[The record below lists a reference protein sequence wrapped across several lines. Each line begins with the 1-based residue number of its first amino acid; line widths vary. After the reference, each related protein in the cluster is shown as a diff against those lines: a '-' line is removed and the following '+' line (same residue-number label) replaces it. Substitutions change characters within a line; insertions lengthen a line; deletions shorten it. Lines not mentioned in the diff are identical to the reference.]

1 MAQTAHK
8 IVRNEFP
15 WGVIEWLAGAE
26 VGNAKEISLARMSLP
41 PGKGTD
47 VHIHGN
53 CEEAV
58 YVVRGR
64 VECTTNGESVTLD
77 AGERSR
83 PRSCCRTPRRR
94 ANSPSRSLEPAAR
107 GPAAPVKPACAGLRA
122 ARRPGKLWPL
132 Q

>member
-1 MAQTAHK
+1 MTQAVHK

-41 PGKGTD
+41 AGNGTD

-64 VECTTNGESVTLD
+64 VECTSNGASEMLH
-77 AGERSR
+77 AGD
-83 PRSCCRTPRRR
+83 RTVVARGAVHALRN
-94 ANSPSRSLEPAAR
+94 AGTEPAEII
-107 GPAAPVKPACAGLRA
+107 LSHSSA
-122 ARRPGKLWPL
+122 AREFTLAETGAAA
-132 Q
+132 

>member
-1 MAQTAHK
+1 MAQSA

-26 VGNAKEISLARMSLP
+26 VGNAKEISLARLSIAT
-41 PGKGTD
+41 GSATD

-64 VECTTNGESVTLD
+64 VECTTNGDSVMLEP
-77 AGERSR
+77 GERSII
-83 PRSCCRTPRRR
+83 PRG
-94 ANSPSRSLEPAAR
+94 AVHSLRNAGTEPCEIILSHSSAAR
-107 GPAAPVKPACAGLRA
+107 EFTLVAAD
-122 ARRPGKLWPL
+122 
-132 Q
+132 

>member
-26 VGNAKEISLARMSLP
+26 VGNSSELSLARISMP
-41 PGKGTD
+41 PGNATD

-64 VECTTNGESVTLD
+64 VECTTSGESVMLA
-77 AGERSR
+77 AGERSII
-83 PRSCCRTPRRR
+83 PRGAVHALRNAGAEPCEIILSHSSAAREF
-94 ANSPSRSLEPAAR
+94 ALAHPAAT
-107 GPAAPVKPACAGLRA
+107 
-122 ARRPGKLWPL
+122 
-132 Q
+132 